1 MKKVSKKDNSI
12 KDSISKLFILRDSYQ
27 GTCMTQKDNPNLI
40 WFEGA
45 TVLLQQGVDTLKSAK
60 QILDSGDKD
69 ANKLF
74 RSKVKE
80 TVSKLMVLQR
90 SAVVTRSDDLA
101 EHATFY
107 NSASQNDIAV
117 APDRIDFGKWTDVR
131 EFYFGA
137 YDYLVRSG
145 TTGDWNNRNYNA
157 YQSERDAFFGHD
169 AYSQETWEYFAYYPI
184 YWLEKTG
191 HPVGTPK
198 SQSHQLP
205 SCSTPFPNFEP
216 T

>member
-1 MKKVSKKDNSI
+1 MKKTTKKDNSI
-12 KDSISKLFILRDSYQ
+12 KDSISKLFILRDSCQ
-27 GTCMTQKDNPNLI
+27 GTCITQKDNPNII

-101 EHATFY
+101 ENVIWFEGAEYMISDVT
-107 NSASQNDIAV
+107 NQLQKALQKTEIQAV
-117 APDRIDFGKWTDVR
+117 TQAESD
-131 EFYFGA
+131 
-137 YDYLVRSG
+137 S
-145 TTGDWNNRNYNA
+145 
-157 YQSERDAFFGHD
+157 SESDE
-169 AYSQETWEYFAYYPI
+169 SE
-184 YWLEKTG
+184 LEKEEEESETEEDDDCT
-191 HPVGTPK
+191 VNK
-198 SQSHQLP
+198 KAAA
-205 SCSTPFPNFEP
+205 
-216 T
+216 

>member
-1 MKKVSKKDNSI
+1 MKKVSIKDNSI
-12 KDSISKLFILRDSYQ
+12 KDSISKLFILRDSCQ
-27 GTCMTQKDNPNLI
+27 GTCMTQKDNPNII

-101 EHATFY
+101 ENVIWFEGAEYMISDVT
-107 NSASQNDIAV
+107 NQLQKTLQKTEIQAV
-117 APDRIDFGKWTDVR
+117 TQAESD
-131 EFYFGA
+131 
-137 YDYLVRSG
+137 S
-145 TTGDWNNRNYNA
+145 
-157 YQSERDAFFGHD
+157 SESDE
-169 AYSQETWEYFAYYPI
+169 SE
-184 YWLEKTG
+184 LEKEEEESETEEDDD
-191 HPVGTPK
+191 GTVNK
-198 SQSHQLP
+198 KAAA
-205 SCSTPFPNFEP
+205 
-216 T
+216 